1 MKIFKFMMI
10 ALVAMCGLN
19 SCSEDCDHDVI
30 DVDYSKS
37 IVGVWSSES
46 ESYEEG
52 IRFYDDGKFIAF
64 GNKGEGDFYVDG
76 TWTLQQNRLLLTTNE
91 GETHFSGIIEVYAED
106 VMLMTSD
113 GSKNTYVYH
122 YFVDSPFPKS
132 LVGTWTCLEGNFA
145 EALTIHEDGSL
156 VSTRLEGG
164 NYWEGMEGTFME
176 EKGTYGIELNGNYTF
191 GTYEVVSGELLAFID
206 TKTNKRRTY
215 HYCKE
220 DLSEEIVGV
229 WILQDQET
237 EISVQNFHEG
247 GLLDYLGYFYIEG
260 RRFDSSASGTYK
272 VIGDLLFTSF
282 PNKEGMDVNA
292 SRIDYTPEALPLG
305 DVLVSTR
312 FLYAEGFGT
321 WETVYTWL
329 RVKQDLDLAGK
340 SYDYIKT
347 FVTNVKGQD
356 KDIPF
361 LNTSFNFAKMDG
373 SIIDKFLKSILFTVE
388 FPDANTI
395 KYSYLLEGQNMVM
408 TAPIEVDGN
417 KMTIKMSESVPV
429 YQDVE
434 VYTFQD
440 QDNTQMHM
448 YMPTASFEKF
458 FANTSVAVML
468 GHGQLDINDTE
479 AIAGVYKSVA
489 DAVESIDL
497 ALVMHSSK

>member
-1 MKIFKFMMI
+1 MKIFKLMMV

-19 SCSEDCDHDVI
+19 SCSDDCDHDVI

-156 VSTRLEGG
+156 VSTRLEGS

-191 GTYEVVSGELLAFID
+191 GNYEVVSGELLAFID

-215 HYCKE
+215 RYCKE
-220 DLSEEIVGV
+220 DLSAEIVGLWV
-229 WILQDQET
+229 LQSQNTAAIQLYQEDGT
-237 EISVQNFHEG
+237 MEN
-247 GLLDYLGYFYIEG
+247 LYYFYFEG
-260 RRFDSSASGTYK
+260 TRIDFSESGTYK
-272 VIGDLLFTSF
+272 MIGDLLFTSYLM
-282 PNKEGMDVNA
+282 EDGTDVVVT
-292 SRIDYTPEALPLG
+292 RIDYTPEALPLG
-305 DVLVSTR
+305 DVMVSTR
-312 FLYAEGFGT
+312 FLYAEGLGT
-321 WETVYTWL
+321 WETVDTWL
-329 RVKQDLDLAGK
+329 RVKQDLELEGK
-340 SYDYIKT
+340 KYDYAST
-347 FVTNVKGQD
+347 YLTNARGED

-388 FPDANTI
+388 FPDAKTI
-395 KYSYLLEGQNMVM
+395 KYSYLLEGQNVVM
-408 TAPIEVDGN
+408 TAPIEVEGN
-417 KMTIKMSESVPV
+417 KMTIKMSENVPV

-440 QDNTQMHM
+440 QDNTQMHL

-479 AIAGVYKSVA
+479 AIAGVYQTVA
-489 DAVESIDL
+489 DAVESINL
-497 ALVMHSSK
+497 SIVMHSSK